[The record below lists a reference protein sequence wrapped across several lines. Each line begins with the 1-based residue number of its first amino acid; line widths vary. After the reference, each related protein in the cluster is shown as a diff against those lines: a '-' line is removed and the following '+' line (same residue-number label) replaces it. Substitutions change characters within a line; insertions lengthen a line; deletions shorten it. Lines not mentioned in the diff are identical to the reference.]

1 MTDNLPELQELEPL
15 EDGVQQAG
23 TGAGSEALLVAMRSG
38 MGPPAFNPSCTDK
51 ASYKML
57 MASTLMV
64 IGCFM
69 PHGPDSSVAG
79 YQTMTGAFMLFI
91 SLGML
96 WTWWGAIHNN
106 RSTAASLKWLALCF
120 VPFAVYGASLA
131 FYQPFDALVQA
142 QDRGLMVGYE
152 VSKWSTI
159 GPDMLAA
166 MGREYGPSTEASMK
180 VEAFFRC
187 FGPGKVLL
195 LLGGLLAE
203 VFFIMG
209 IAGGAKQNKEQKL
222 ARQKA
227 AQERKRR

>member
-38 MGPPAFNPSCTDK
+38 LGPPAFNPSCTDK

-96 WTWWGAIHNN
+96 WTLSLIH
-106 RSTAASLKWLALCF
+106 
-120 VPFAVYGASLA
+120 
-131 FYQPFDALVQA
+131 
-142 QDRGLMVGYE
+142 
-152 VSKWSTI
+152 I
-159 GPDMLAA
+159 
-166 MGREYGPSTEASMK
+166 
-180 VEAFFRC
+180 
-187 FGPGKVLL
+187 
-195 LLGGLLAE
+195 
-203 VFFIMG
+203 
-209 IAGGAKQNKEQKL
+209 
-222 ARQKA
+222 
-227 AQERKRR
+227 